1 MKNKGELI
9 ILVGISG
16 SGKSTWSQKEW
27 ELNPTKT
34 VIVNRD
40 KIRELLF
47 GFTEAQ
53 SVLYYQR
60 TDLNKLENQVT
71 KYQDELISFSLRN
84 GKKVI
89 VDNTH
94 LKQSYLNEYSKYD
107 CSKRF
112 ILFNINRNE
121 AVERDRNRKRRVG
134 STVIDSQIKQL
145 NTLLGKNY
153 VLGEGLQQMPE
164 GIFEVDFDLKSEN
177 KTIVQCTMLPKAIIC
192 DIDGCL
198 AQMTDRN
205 PYDWNRVY
213 EDKVQEH
220 IKNIVNFHF
229 ENGYEVFIFTGR
241 DGSCYGLTKEWL
253 EDNGVKFH
261 HLYSRK
267 EKDQRKD
274 SVIKEELFREHVM
287 NKYYVELVI
296 DDRMQVIRMWNDLG
310 LTVLSN
316 NPLAIEF

>member
-16 SGKSTWSQKEW
+16 SGKSTWSKKEW

-53 SVLYYQR
+53 MISYYDR
-60 TDLNKLENQVT
+60 KDLNTLENQVN
-71 KYQDELISFSLRN
+71 KYQEELISFSLRN

-94 LKQSYLNEYSKYD
+94 LKQKYLNEYTKYD
-107 CSKRF
+107 YPKKF
-112 ILFNINRNE
+112 ILFNTPNHIALERAKERN
-121 AVERDRNRKRRVG
+121 RRVG
-134 STVIDSQIKQL
+134 LSVIENQSKQL
-145 NTLLGKNY
+145 NTLLGKDFP
-153 VLGEGLQQMPE
+153 LGEGV
-164 GIFEVDFDLKSEN
+164 FEINFDLKSEN
-177 KTIVQCTMLPKAIIC
+177 KTIVQCTMFPKAIIC

-220 IKNIVNFHF
+220 IKNIVNFHY

-287 NKYYVELVI
+287 NKYYVEMVI
-296 DDRMQVIRMWNDLG
+296 DDRVQMLELWTSLG
-310 LTVLSN
+310 LNCISN
-316 NPLAIEF
+316 NPLHLVY

>member
-1 MKNKGELI
+1 MRNKGELI

-27 ELNPTKT
+27 KSNPTKT

-53 SVLYYQR
+53 MVNYYQR
-60 TDLNKLENQVT
+60 EDLNKLENQVT

-94 LKQSYLNEYSKYD
+94 LKQSYLNEYAKYD
-107 CSKRF
+107 YPKKF
-112 ILFNINRNE
+112 ILFNTPNHVALERDKNRN
-121 AVERDRNRKRRVG
+121 RRVG
-134 STVIDSQIKQL
+134 ASIIEKQLKQL
-145 NTLLGKNY
+145 NSLLGKDFSF
-153 VLGEGLQQMPE
+153 GE